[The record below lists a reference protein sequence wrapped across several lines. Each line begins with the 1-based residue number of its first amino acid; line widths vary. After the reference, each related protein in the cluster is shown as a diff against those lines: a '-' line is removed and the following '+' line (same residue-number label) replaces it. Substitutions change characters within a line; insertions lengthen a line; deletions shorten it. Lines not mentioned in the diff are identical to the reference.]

1 VSLVVRGFQHPSS
14 SSSRAWRRFWIAR
27 IGQRAV
33 RVTVSHRE
41 ARRAQK
47 IVRNMVNLP
56 SEKVVPEK
64 IETAAEN
71 ETFARVAH
79 DLLHLPAVSGAVAVH
94 RAVLAGRFW
103 IEGAAAA
110 ALAGIDEEVAAG
122 AAEGAAFP
130 LMNLLVRVSVPGA
143 VDGDEEGQHPEVGA
157 FLGVQ
162 GGCLVGG
169 VYHGSF
175 FTTGSQATH

>member
-1 VSLVVRGFQHPSS
+1 M
-14 SSSRAWRRFWIAR
+14 
-27 IGQRAV
+27 
-33 RVTVSHRE
+33 VTVNHRE

-47 IVRNMVNLP
+47 IVRNMGNLP
-56 SEKVVPEK
+56 SEEVMPEK

-79 DLLHLPAVSGAVAVH
+79 DLLHLPAVFGAVAVH
-94 RAVLAGRFW
+94 RAVFAGRFG

-122 AAEGAAFP
+122 AAEEAAFP
-130 LMNLLVRVSVPGA
+130 LMHLPVRVSVPGA
-143 VDGDEEGQHPEVGA
+143 VDGGEEGQHPEVGE
-157 FLGVQ
+157 FFGVQ
-162 GGCLVGG
+162 GSCLVGG

-175 FTTGSQATH
+175 FTTGCGASP

>member
-1 VSLVVRGFQHPSS
+1 M
-14 SSSRAWRRFWIAR
+14 
-27 IGQRAV
+27 
-33 RVTVSHRE
+33 VTVSHRE

-47 IVRNMVNLP
+47 IVRNMGNLL

-79 DLLHLPAVSGAVAVH
+79 DLLHPPAVSGAIAVH
-94 RAVLAGRFW
+94 RAVLAGRLR

-110 ALAGIDEEVAAG
+110 ALAGVSEEVAALG
-122 AAEGAAFP
+122 AYGLPPGP
-130 LMNLLVRVSVPGA
+130 LQRLAPWVLVSGA
-143 VDGDEEGQHPEVGA
+143 VDGGEEGQHPEIGK
-157 FLGVQ
+157 FPGVQ
-162 GGCLVGG
+162 GGCLIGG
-169 VYHGSF
+169 VVHGFF